1 MRPLSASAVLQI
13 WEQGQRGHSVNQALA
28 LLAAA
33 LPGRTMAQLADL
45 SLGERDAILLRLRER
60 TLGPDLK
67 GYTACPQCGATLDFT
82 ISVADVLVS
91 PPGAA
96 REGVLTTEDG
106 YEVRF
111 RSVTSRDLEAVSRAE
126 DLEAARS
133 LLVRRVVRAALH
145 AGAPV
150 DPRALPESVI
160 QELSTRLETLDPQ
173 AEIPLALDC
182 AACKNEWLVLFE
194 IGSFFWTEATALA
207 ERLLNEVHVLAHYYG
222 WSEPQ
227 ILSLSAV
234 RRQYYLDLVPTGA

>member
-33 LPGRTMAQLADL
+33 LPGRPTAELADL

-60 TLGPDLK
+60 TLGPELK
-67 GYTACPQCGATLDFT
+67 GYTACPRCGVTLDFT
-82 ISVADVLVS
+82 VSIADVLVRQA
-91 PPGAA
+91 AA

-111 RSVTSRDLEAVSRAE
+111 RPATSRDLEAISRAE
-126 DLEAARS
+126 DIAAARS
-133 LLVRRVVRAALH
+133 LLVRRVVRTALH

-150 DPRALPESVI
+150 DPRSLPETVLE
-160 QELSTRLETLDPQ
+160 ELSARLETLDPQ
-173 AEIPLALDC
+173 AEVPLALAC

-194 IGSFFWTEATALA
+194 IGSFFWAEVNALA

-222 WSEPQ
+222 WSEKE

-234 RRQYYLDLVPTGA
+234 RRQYYLDLIPTGS

>member
-33 LPGRTMAQLADL
+33 LPGRTMAELADL

-60 TLGPDLK
+60 TLGSELK
-67 GYTACPQCGATLDFT
+67 GYTSCPRCGVTLDFT
-82 ISVADVLVS
+82 LSIADVLVRQ
-91 PPGAA
+91 AA
-96 REGVLTTEDG
+96 GREGVLSTEDG

-111 RSVTSRDLEAVSRAE
+111 RPVTSRDLEAISRAG
-126 DLEAARS
+126 DIDAARS
-133 LLVRRVVRAALH
+133 LLVRRVVRQALH

-150 DPRALPESVI
+150 DPRTLPEPVLE
-160 QELSTRLETLDPQ
+160 ELSARLETLDPQ
-173 AEIPLALDC
+173 AEVPLALAC

-194 IGSFFWTEATALA
+194 IGSFFWAEVNALA
-207 ERLLNEVHVLAHYYG
+207 ERLLSEVHVLAHYYG
-222 WSEPQ
+222 WSEKE

-234 RRQYYLDLVPTGA
+234 RRQYYLDLIPTSS

>member
-13 WEQGQRGHSVNQALA
+13 WEQGQRGHSVNKALA

-60 TLGPDLK
+60 TLGRDLK
-67 GYTACPQCGATLDFT
+67 GYTACPRCGVTLDFT
-82 ISVADVLVS
+82 ISVADVLVRQAT
-91 PPGAA
+91 GA
-96 REGVLTTEDG
+96 REGVLRTEDG

-111 RSVTSRDLEAVSRAE
+111 RSVTSRDLEAVSRAGE
-126 DLEAARS
+126 VEAART

-145 AGAPV
+145 EGAPI
-150 DPRALPESVI
+150 DPRTLPESVV
-160 QELSTRLETLDPQ
+160 QELSTHLETLDPQ
-173 AEIPLALDC
+173 AEVPLALAC

-194 IGSFFWTEATALA
+194 IGSFFWAEATALA

-222 WSEPQ
+222 WSESE

-234 RRQYYLDLVPTGA
+234 RRQYYLDLVPTSS